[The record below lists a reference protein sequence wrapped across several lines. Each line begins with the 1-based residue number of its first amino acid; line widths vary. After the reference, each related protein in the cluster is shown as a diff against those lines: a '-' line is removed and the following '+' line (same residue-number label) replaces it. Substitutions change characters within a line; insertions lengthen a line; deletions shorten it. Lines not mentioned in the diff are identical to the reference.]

1 MDGKQS
7 QADPTELPLCSAS
20 SCGRHR
26 TAGNCSPMVPWVP
39 HWLSLASNV
48 CDMGVNR
55 GLK

>member
-1 MDGKQS
+1 MGSRAKLIPQS
-7 QADPTELPLCSAS
+7 YLCAVHRAV
-20 SCGRHR
+20 GRHR